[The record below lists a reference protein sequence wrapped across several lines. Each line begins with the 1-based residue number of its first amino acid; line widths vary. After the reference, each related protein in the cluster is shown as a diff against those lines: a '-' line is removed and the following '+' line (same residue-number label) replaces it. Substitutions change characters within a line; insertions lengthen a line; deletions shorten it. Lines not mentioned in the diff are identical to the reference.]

1 MQGILIAT
9 ALIASF
15 IPQRI
20 VYENPPNAN
29 AAIIVLSNSSAA
41 AMKKDAPPDVE
52 ITEEVEVLPATKK
65 SVYCSCMLYLQSR
78 GIITHGD
85 AIEQVANYDGPP
97 YAGIVVLLRYRDK
110 WTGEVIGHAA
120 LVEKVFLNDML
131 ISEAN
136 YEKCNRSERQLRL
149 DDAHIIG
156 YMKP

>member
-20 VYENPPNAN
+20 VYENPPKVN
-29 AAIIVLSNSSAA
+29 AAVIVLS
-41 AMKKDAPPDVE
+41 KDAPLDIE
-52 ITEEVEVLPATKK
+52 ITEEVEIVPAPKK

-78 GIITHGD
+78 GISTRGD
-85 AIEQVANYDGPP
+85 AIKQVANWNDAPI
-97 YAGIVVLLRYRDK
+97 AGIVVLLHYRDK
-110 WTGEVIGHAA
+110 WTGELIGHAA

-136 YEKCNRSERQLRL
+136 YEKCQRTERRISLENP
-149 DDAHIIG
+149 HIVG

>member
-15 IPQRI
+15 TPQRI
-20 VYENPPNAN
+20 VYEYVPKAH
-29 AAIIVLSNSSAA
+29 AAVIVVSP
-41 AMKKDAPPDVE
+41 KKDAPLDIEVTEKVE
-52 ITEEVEVLPATKK
+52 IVPAPKK
-65 SVYCSCMLYLQSR
+65 SVYCSCMAYLQSR

-85 AIEQVANYDGPP
+85 AIEQVANWNNAPIT
-97 YAGIVVLLRYRDK
+97 GIVVLLHYRDK
-110 WTGEVIGHAA
+110 WTNELIGHAA

-136 YEKCNRSERQLRL
+136 YEKCQRTQRRIAL
-149 DDAHIIG
+149 DNPHIVG